1 MSAESA
7 ASCRRWVS
15 AAGLLF
21 RLTASR
27 TLAWACLNH
36 ALTRCAASGPTERGN
51 TTLET
56 TAAQV
61 IPSTI
66 SSDRANAARRLLV
79 ANGVKPSQVNQ
90 VRGFADQNL
99 RDPAHP
105 EDAKNRRVSMIV
117 RYQNAVKVD
126 EEPDK
131 EGATSEHAGAKESV
145 KETPKEKPKEAA
157 HH

>member
-7 ASCRRWVS
+7 ATCRRWVS

-61 IPSTI
+61 MPSTI
-66 SSDRANAARRLLV
+66 SSVRASAMSKIWF
-79 ANGVKPSQVNQ
+79 GVSTVGKPIS
-90 VRGFADQNL
+90 
-99 RDPAHP
+99 
-105 EDAKNRRVSMIV
+105 
-117 RYQNAVKVD
+117 AVV
-126 EEPDK
+126 
-131 EGATSEHAGAKESV
+131 
-145 KETPKEKPKEAA
+145 
-157 HH
+157 